1 MLKCFIHYEI
11 TICTLYKNKWCC
23 IQCVTYNMQH
33 TLWSAWSCSRILRSL
48 RIFEC
53 VCSSLFKCSFCVLG
67 CSRDV
72 SLCYFTFLMQSIQL
86 NCFIF
91 SSALRLFFFIESFIL
106 VEPEFLIRFSKSF
119 NSHTP
124 YSKPYWVSK
133 TVVQGRSSGFTNP
146 PGSLTLNN
154 IQHKNLKIHFQ
165 ACQIFRLAIIIKNL
179 ILTF

>member
-1 MLKCFIHYEI
+1 MLHIV
-11 TICTLYKNKWCC
+11 CTLCY
-23 IQCVTYNMQH
+23 
-33 TLWSAWSCSRILRSL
+33 ILYVVL
-48 RIFEC
+48 VCLELFENFEKFENFWVFVR

-72 SLCYFTFLMQSIQL
+72 SLCYFTFLMQSIEL

-91 SSALRLFFFIESFIL
+91 SSALQLFFFIESFIL
-106 VEPEFLIRFSKSF
+106 VEPEFLIRLSKSF

-146 PGSLTLNN
+146 LGSLTLNN

-165 ACQIFRLAIIIKNL
+165 ACQIFRLAIIIKYL